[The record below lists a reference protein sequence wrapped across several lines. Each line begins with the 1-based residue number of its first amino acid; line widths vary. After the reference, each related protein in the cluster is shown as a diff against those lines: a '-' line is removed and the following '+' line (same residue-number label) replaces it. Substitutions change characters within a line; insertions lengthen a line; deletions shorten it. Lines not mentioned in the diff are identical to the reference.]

1 MNCMDIAKGRNGLFM
16 RMIRLIFGLF
26 LYALGIVV
34 TLKAQVG
41 YAPWDVLHVGLAKTT
56 GLSIGLMSI
65 LIGVLLVFVSLM
77 LGEKIGLGTL
87 LNMVLIGVFLDMIL
101 NLGLIPV
108 AGHFISGLGMLI
120 LGLMIISLA
129 SYFYIGAGLGAGPR
143 DSLMVALSRKTGLPI
158 GFCRGAIEVVAVA
171 IGWKL
176 GGMVGVGTVVAALS
190 IGLCIQFTFW
200 ILKFDAKSV
209 SHQSLLKVKD
219 DIYGTM

>member
-108 AGHFISGLGMLI
+108 ADHFISGLGMLI

-200 ILKFDAKSV
+200 ILKFDAKRV
-209 SHQSLLKVKD
+209 THQSLLKVKD